1 MKKRLTN
8 KRLVSYLMDERK
20 IAMVTVDKRHVVAQ
34 CTKAFMPSDLK
45 PLVEHVGQAP
55 KLSTSEGTNYM
66 VFDRH

>member
-34 CTKAFMPSDLK
+34 CTKAFMPSDLN

-66 VFDRH
+66 VFDRY

>member
-1 MKKRLTN
+1 MQKRLIN

-20 IAMVTVDKRHVVAQ
+20 IAMVTVDKKHVVAQ

-45 PLVEHVGQAP
+45 PLADHVGQNP

-66 VFDRH
+66 IFERY